1 MISYNEAY
9 GFIIGGLTDH
19 CANDAEMILLRNYF
33 DDADVAMVCII
44 ENEEGN
50 FRAIKRYMEKVHN
63 LGLYAEQA
71 RKLMYAYIDAAEL
84 ALEKAE
90 DLRKG
95 V

>member
-19 CANDAEMILLRNYF
+19 CSNDAEMILLRNYY
-33 DDADVAMVCII
+33 DDADVAMICIV

-50 FRAIKRYMEKVHN
+50 FRAIKRYMEKVHK
-63 LGLYAEQA
+63 LELSADYA

-90 DLRKG
+90 DLRKEI
-95 V
+95 